1 MQKLKQ
7 EAAANLAALARNPYP
22 GRVIIIGLD
31 QKGENLVQVYAIM
44 GRSENSRNR
53 VFGYEGGR
61 IFTEAANP
69 SKMKDPR
76 LVIYNAMR
84 EVLVRD
90 MDSTMNVV
98 SNGDQTD
105 KVADGYNEDKSFQ
118 LTMSQCTY
126 EPDEPNFT
134 PRITATSYWLRNGK
148 PVGIMS
154 LLRKLPWSDECDR
167 HLYELNGF
175 GQGFG
180 HCLTTYTGDGNPLPA
195 YRGEPRLMPLLGD
208 LDWIADMYWEMLDP
222 DNRVSLAVKFI
233 PRLGLSST
241 VIRNKYSK
249 VA

>member
-118 LTMSQCTY
+118 WAMSQCTY

-134 PRITATSYWLRNGK
+134 PRITACSYWLRSGK

-154 LLRKLPWSDECDR
+154 LLRKSPWSDECDR

-180 HCLTTYTGDGNPLPA
+180 HCLTTYQGDGNPLPA

-208 LDWIADMYWEMLDP
+208 LDWIADMYWEMLNP

-241 VIRNKYSK
+241 VIRNQYLK